1 MTSSRAT
8 SSIES
13 EPVTELLLCWRAGDK
28 DCLNLLPPRME
39 GEPRRIGR
47 HSMKVEREG
56 HTPQTTALVNEACL
70 KLVDQAQVNW
80 QSRAQF
86 MGVGRK

>member
-1 MTSSRAT
+1 
-8 SSIES
+8 
-13 EPVTELLLCWRAGDK
+13 
-28 DCLNLLPPRME
+28 ME

>member
-8 SSIES
+8 PSIES
-13 EPVTELLLCWRAGDK
+13 EPVTEPLLCWRAGDK

-39 GEPRRIGR
+39 GEPRRIAR
-47 HSMKVEREG
+47 